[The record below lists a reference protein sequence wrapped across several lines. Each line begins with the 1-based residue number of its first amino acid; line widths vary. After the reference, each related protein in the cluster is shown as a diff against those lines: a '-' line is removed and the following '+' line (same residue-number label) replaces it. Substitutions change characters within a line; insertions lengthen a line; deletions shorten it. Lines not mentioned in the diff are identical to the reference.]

1 MKVSSSSG
9 RVCGGGGGGGVCGN
23 GGEDGNDTGSRGDSG
38 GGGGGAPNNN
48 NSSTS
53 STSTCTSSPP
63 CSEGCGGGGGGGSGG
78 SGLVAGVLV
87 SDQGEVISDRYVGVA
102 RQFASRQASER
113 GSNKADQS
121 DGSDDETTLRQML
134 VSLQH
139 QVTDMSA
146 NLTTRLDELQSRGVS
161 PSPAAYYGT
170 EHRGH
175 METSVALSEIRT
187 QLHEL
192 TRSLES
198 CQSEVTEVKRDMVA
212 IKNELDTVQ
221 QVKEEIEELR
231 EYVDRLE
238 LQSHRRKLR
247 LLEQGLTF
255 FLSYTILASM
265 LGMLQFGYNT
275 GVINAPEGNIEKFI
289 KDVFEDRYKENMD
302 HAQAELLYSFAVSIF
317 AIGGMLGGFSG
328 GIIANRFGRKGGLLL
343 NSFVGIGGAC
353 LMGLTKY
360 FNSYE
365 VLFIGRFIIG
375 VNCGLNTSLV
385 PMYISE
391 IAPLNLRGGLGT
403 VNQLAVTTGLLISQI
418 LGIEQILGT
427 DEGWPLLLGLA
438 ICPAILQLILLPV
451 CPESPRYLL
460 ITKQWEEE
468 ARKALRRLR
477 ATNQI
482 EEDIEEMRAEERAQQ
497 SEATISMMELVCSPT
512 LRQPLIISVVMQLSQ
527 QLSGINAV
535 FYYSTSLFITAGLA
549 ENVAKFVTIGI
560 GVIMVNMT
568 LVTMPLMDKTGRR
581 TLHLYGLGGMFIF
594 SIFITISLLITE
606 MIDWMSYLAVVSIL
620 GFVVFFAVGPGSIP
634 WMITAE
640 LFSQGPRPAAMSIA
654 VLINWVANF
663 AVGIGFQPL
672 KTALDNYTFLPFS
685 VLLAIFWIFTYKKV
699 PETKNKTFEE
709 ILALF
714 RQNGRGSVLESSRLY
729 GSMLNYSN
737 ALDEHLPPSERASLM
752 VAEEKPLPD
761 SSPVQHSPTDQE
773 VCAVCVNTGS
783 SLMMTSPNVTRR
795 SSHTLSNHVCQMD

>member
-9 RVCGGGGGGGVCGN
+9 RVCGGGGGGGGGVCGN
-23 GGEDGNDTGSRGDSG
+23 GGGDGNDAGNRGDSG
-38 GGGGGAPNNN
+38 GGCGGGAPNNN
-48 NSSTS
+48 NSS
-53 STSTCTSSPP
+53 STSTSTSTSTSSPP
-63 CSEGCGGGGGGGSGG
+63 CSEGGGGGGGGGGGSG
-78 SGLVAGVLV
+78 GLVAGVLV

-102 RQFASRQASER
+102 RQFVSRQASER
-113 GSNKADQS
+113 GSTKADQS
-121 DGSDDETTLRQML
+121 DGNDDETTLRQML

-161 PSPAAYYGT
+161 PSPAAAYYGT

-175 METSVALSEIRT
+175 VETSVALSEIRS

-192 TRSLES
+192 TRSLET

-247 LLEQGLTF
+247 LLEQCSSFSNAFNCRTR
-255 FLSYTILASM
+255 SY
-265 LGMLQFGYNT
+265 
-275 GVINAPEGNIEKFI
+275 KF
-289 KDVFEDRYKENMD
+289 DYCLE
-302 HAQAELLYSFAVSIF
+302 
-317 AIGGMLGGFSG
+317 
-328 GIIANRFGRKGGLLL
+328 KGGLLL

-468 ARKALRRLR
+468 ARKVK
-477 ATNQI
+477 I
-482 EEDIEEMRAEERAQQ
+482 EFF
-497 SEATISMMELVCSPT
+497 
-512 LRQPLIISVVMQLSQ
+512 
-527 QLSGINAV
+527 G
-535 FYYSTSLFITAGLA
+535 
-549 ENVAKFVTIGI
+549 FVQ
-560 GVIMVNMT
+560 
-568 LVTMPLMDKTGRR
+568 
-581 TLHLYGLGGMFIF
+581 
-594 SIFITISLLITE
+594 E

-761 SSPVQHSPTDQE
+761 SCKLNRFFFLYIFIYIHFSYILIFGENLYKTILV
-773 VCAVCVNTGS
+773 V
-783 SLMMTSPNVTRR
+783 L
-795 SSHTLSNHVCQMD
+795 L

>member
-9 RVCGGGGGGGVCGN
+9 RVCVGGGVN
-23 GGEDGNDTGSRGDSG
+23 DSGGDGDDNEAGSRGD
-38 GGGGGAPNNN
+38 GGGGAPC
-48 NSSTS
+48 S
-53 STSTCTSSPP
+53 P
-63 CSEGCGGGGGGGSGG
+63 CSDNSGG
-78 SGLVAGVLV
+78 RGLVAGVLV

-102 RQFASRQASER
+102 RRQFASRQPSER
-113 GSNKADQS
+113 GSTKADQS
-121 DGSDDETTLRQML
+121 DSDDETTLRQML
-134 VSLQH
+134 VSSYMVDGLRSLQH

-161 PSPAAYYGT
+161 PSPAAAAYYGT

-175 METSVALSEIRT
+175 VETSVALSEIRT

-289 KDVFEDRYKENMD
+289 KDVFEDRYKKNMD
-302 HAQAELLYSFAVSIF
+302 SGRAELLYSFAVSIF

-365 VLFIGRFIIG
+365 VLFVGRFIIG

-427 DEGWPLLLGLA
+427 DDGWPVLLGLA

-497 SEATISMMELVCSPT
+497 SEATISLMELLCSPT

-594 SIFITISLLITE
+594 SIFITISLLITEFFGFVQE

-729 GSMLNYSN
+729 GTSTT
-737 ALDEHLPPSERASLM
+737 LPDGPGGVCCMRQHWQFPHDDVSERN
-752 VAEEKPLPD
+752 
-761 SSPVQHSPTDQE
+761 SPVE
-773 VCAVCVNTGS
+773 
-783 SLMMTSPNVTRR
+783 
-795 SSHTLSNHVCQMD
+795 SHAQ

>member
-48 NSSTS
+48 NSSSS

-606 MIDWMSYLAVVSIL
+606 FFGFVQEMIDWMSYLAVVSIL

-714 RQNGRGSVLESSRLY
+714 RQNGSLVEIEASKTTSTITLVKPEDTP
-729 GSMLNYSN
+729 
-737 ALDEHLPPSERASLM
+737 LDTDKYAS
-752 VAEEKPLPD
+752 
-761 SSPVQHSPTDQE
+761 
-773 VCAVCVNTGS
+773 
-783 SLMMTSPNVTRR
+783 
-795 SSHTLSNHVCQMD
+795 

>member
-1 MKVSSSSG
+1 MSYCRSTVAHPIQYQPVFCQVLPRLSSNRNAIITTFVATVLRRRSHYSLYSLLTT
-9 RVCGGGGGGGVCGN
+9 RYFSVVITQSLGVGHRR
-23 GGEDGNDTGSRGDSG
+23 GGE
-38 GGGGGAPNNN
+38 AH
-48 NSSTS
+48 
-53 STSTCTSSPP
+53 PP
-63 CSEGCGGGGGGGSGG
+63 LTTYHS
-78 SGLVAGVLV
+78 LVTGVLV

-113 GSNKADQS
+113 GSTKADQS

-134 VSLQH
+134 VSSYMVDGLRSLQH

-161 PSPAAYYGT
+161 PSPAAAYYGT

-175 METSVALSEIRT
+175 VETSVALSEIRS

-192 TRSLES
+192 TRSLET

-302 HAQAELLYSFAVSIF
+302 HGQAELLYSFAVSIF

-714 RQNGRGSVLESSRLY
+714 RQNGSLVEIEASKTTSTITLVKPEDTP
-729 GSMLNYSN
+729 LN
-737 ALDEHLPPSERASLM
+737 
-752 VAEEKPLPD
+752 
-761 SSPVQHSPTDQE
+761 TD
-773 VCAVCVNTGS
+773 
-783 SLMMTSPNVTRR
+783 
-795 SSHTLSNHVCQMD
+795 

>member
-9 RVCGGGGGGGVCGN
+9 RVCVGGGVN
-23 GGEDGNDTGSRGDSG
+23 DSGGDGDDNEAGSRGD
-38 GGGGGAPNNN
+38 GGGGAPC
-48 NSSTS
+48 S
-53 STSTCTSSPP
+53 P
-63 CSEGCGGGGGGGSGG
+63 CSDNSGG
-78 SGLVAGVLV
+78 RGLVAGVLV

-102 RQFASRQASER
+102 RRQFASRQPSER
-113 GSNKADQS
+113 GSTKADQS
-121 DGSDDETTLRQML
+121 DSDDETTLRQML
-134 VSLQH
+134 VSSYMVDGLRSLQH

-161 PSPAAYYGT
+161 PSPAAAAYYGT

-175 METSVALSEIRT
+175 VETSVALSEIRT

-289 KDVFEDRYKENMD
+289 KDVFEDRYKKNMD
-302 HAQAELLYSFAVSIF
+302 SGRAELLYSFAVSIF

-365 VLFIGRFIIG
+365 VLFVGRFIIG

-427 DEGWPLLLGLA
+427 DDGWPVLLGLA

-497 SEATISMMELVCSPT
+497 SEATISLMELLCSPT

-594 SIFITISLLITE
+594 SIFITISLLITEFFGFVQE

-714 RQNGRGSVLESSRLY
+714 RQNGSDIDTHIVSTSTATLVRSEDTPLNTDKPILSYNNESIIT
-729 GSMLNYSN
+729 
-737 ALDEHLPPSERASLM
+737 
-752 VAEEKPLPD
+752 KK
-761 SSPVQHSPTDQE
+761 
-773 VCAVCVNTGS
+773 
-783 SLMMTSPNVTRR
+783 
-795 SSHTLSNHVCQMD
+795 